1 MNETSVKRVIKRQFN
16 AIIDEEM
23 KLRRVLDMETN
34 DEHPEALFSGL
45 YTRVEQHL
53 DEINRLQNR
62 IVLLQDLVNQNERYG
77 SSLYRRAIRRRG
89 LCIL

>member
-1 MNETSVKRVIKRQFN
+1 MNQTSVKRVIKRQFN

-23 KLRRVLDMETN
+23 KLRRGLDMETN

-62 IVLLQDLVNQNERYG
+62 IVLLQDLVNPE
-77 SSLYRRAIRRRG
+77 
-89 LCIL
+89 

>member
-34 DEHPEALFSGL
+34 DEQPEALFSGL

-62 IVLLQDLVNQNERYG
+62 IVLLHDLVNPE
-77 SSLYRRAIRRRG
+77 
-89 LCIL
+89 

>member
-1 MNETSVKRVIKRQFN
+1 MNQTSVKRVIKRQFN

-45 YTRVEQHL
+45 YTRIEQNL

-62 IVLLQDLVNQNERYG
+62 IVLLQDLVNPE
-77 SSLYRRAIRRRG
+77 
-89 LCIL
+89 

>member
-1 MNETSVKRVIKRQFN
+1 MNQTSVKRVIKRQFN

-45 YTRVEQHL
+45 YTSVDHHL
-53 DEINRLQNR
+53 VEINRLKNR
-62 IVLLQDLVNQNERYG
+62 IVLFQDIVNPE
-77 SSLYRRAIRRRG
+77 
-89 LCIL
+89 

>member
-62 IVLLQDLVNQNERYG
+62 IVLLQDLINPE
-77 SSLYRRAIRRRG
+77 
-89 LCIL
+89 